1 MWHVL
6 KFPLFFKL
14 NNILL
19 CVYGDGDIDTD
30 IPHFAYLFI
39 HLCTLELFP
48 PLAIVNNASTK
59 MGVQKS
65 L

>member
-1 MWHVL
+1 MYV
-6 KFPLFFKL
+6 
-14 NNILL
+14 
-19 CVYGDGDIDTD
+19 DGDIDTD